1 MEEKSALEYHPRIKD
16 LPPSERPRERLKH
29 YGAGALSTSELLA
42 IILRTG
48 VGGENVINLASR
60 LLAQLG
66 GLRGL
71 FKADFA
77 QITALKGMGQAKTA
91 QVKAALELGR
101 RLLTASPEER
111 PQVKSPA
118 DVANLLLLEMGVL
131 EQEEMRV
138 LFLDTKSR
146 VLGVST
152 IYMGSLHTAWLRV
165 GELFREAVRRNCAAI
180 IVVHNHPSGDPT
192 PSPDDV
198 KITQEIVKAG
208 ELLGVEVLD
217 HLIMGSQ
224 RYISLK
230 ERGLGFD

>member
-1 MEEKSALEYHPRIKD
+1 MEEKSTLEYHPRIKD
-16 LPPSERPRERLKH
+16 LPLDERPRERLKH

-48 VGGENVINLASR
+48 VAGENVINLASR
-60 LLAQLG
+60 LLAQFG

-77 QITALKGMGQAKTA
+77 QISDLKGMGQAKTA

-118 DVANLLLLEMGVL
+118 DVANLLLLEMGAL

-138 LFLDTKSR
+138 LFLDVKSQL
-146 VLGVST
+146 LGVST
-152 IYMGSLHTAWLRV
+152 IYVGSLHTAWLRV

-208 ELLGVEVLD
+208 ELLGIEVLD
-217 HLIMGSQ
+217 HLVIGSQ
-224 RYISLK
+224 RYVSLK
-230 ERGLGFD
+230 ERGLGFG

>member
-1 MEEKSALEYHPRIKD
+1 MEEKAILEYHPRIKD
-16 LPPSERPRERLKH
+16 LPLSERPRERLKY
-29 YGAGALSTSELLA
+29 YGAGVLSTSELLA

-48 VGGENVINLASR
+48 VGGENVINLATR
-60 LLAQLG
+60 LLANFGGLG
-66 GLRGL
+66 GLS
-71 FKADFA
+71 KAEFD
-77 QITALKGMGQAKTA
+77 QISTLKGMGEAKTA

-101 RLLTASPEER
+101 RLVSASPEEH

-118 DVANLLLLEMGVL
+118 DVANLLLLEMGAL

-138 LFLDTKSR
+138 LFLDVKSR

-192 PSPDDV
+192 PCPV
-198 KITQEIVKAG
+198 MWRKCQVAMTRELCRAG
-208 ELLGVEVLD
+208 
-217 HLIMGSQ
+217 
-224 RYISLK
+224 
-230 ERGLGFD
+230 

>member
-1 MEEKSALEYHPRIKD
+1 MEEKGRLEYHPRIKD
-16 LPPSERPRERLKH
+16 LPLSERPRERLKH

-42 IILRTG
+42 IIVRTG

-60 LLAQLG
+60 LLAQFG

-71 FKADFA
+71 FMADFA
-77 QITALKGMGQAKTA
+77 QIDALKGMGQAKTA

-118 DVANLLLLEMGVL
+118 DVANLLLLEMGAL

-152 IYMGSLHTAWLRV
+152 IYVGSLHTAWLRV

-198 KITQEIVKAG
+198 KLTQEIAKAG

-217 HLIMGSQ
+217 HLVIGSQ
-224 RYISLK
+224 RYVSLK
-230 ERGLGFD
+230 ERGLGFG

>member
-16 LPPSERPRERLKH
+16 LPLDERPRERLKH

-48 VGGENVINLASR
+48 VAGENVINLASR
-60 LLAQLG
+60 LLAQFG

-77 QITALKGMGQAKTA
+77 QISDLKGMGQAKTA

-118 DVANLLLLEMGVL
+118 DVASLLLLEMGAL

-138 LFLDTKSR
+138 LLLDVKSR

-165 GELFREAVRRNCAAI
+165 GELFREAVRRSCAAI

-192 PSPDDV
+192 PSPDDI
-198 KITQEIVKAG
+198 KITQEIAKAG
-208 ELLGVEVLD
+208 ELLGIEVLD
-217 HLIMGSQ
+217 HLVIGSQ
-224 RYISLK
+224 RYVSLK
-230 ERGLGFD
+230 ERGLGFG